1 MVSYGVMRALWLF
14 PLFLIPAGVFAEPV
28 TVADDLWSRPR
39 ESRTVAHL
47 PGLSLLISAFERQP
61 NGLFVIRHGAGEEPQ
76 LRAEE
81 FRAWLVSFGLPS
93 ARVRLERDPAAGGQ
107 LRLEVR
113 TGGSRP

>member
-1 MVSYGVMRALWLF
+1 MRAPWWFLF
-14 PLFLIPAGVFAEPV
+14 LFLIPAGVLADAV

-47 PGLSLLISAFERQP
+47 PGLSLLIAAFERQP
-61 NGLFVIRHGAGEEPQ
+61 HGLFVIRHGSGEEPQ

-93 ARVRLERDPAAGGQ
+93 ARVLLERDPAAGGQ